1 MHPAGHGDDAGD
13 FTSAPL
19 WACGILKRARSR
31 ERGGAAAR
39 RLFMANVEHYRQLR
53 PELDL
58 GGDAPLEAYE
68 RQAAHYTWRHEFLD
82 ASWLDVPKRPPAW
95 LWIRTASSG
104 LVVAAEWPEK
114 RP

>member
-1 MHPAGHGDDAGD
+1 MDYEETLLLLDAIEGRFAVVHPAGHGDDAGD

-19 WACGILKRARSR
+19 WACGVFKRARSR

-39 RLFMANVEHYRQLR
+39 RLFMANFERYRELR

-68 RQAAHYTWRHEFLD
+68 RQAAHYTF
-82 ASWLDVPKRPPAW
+82 
-95 LWIRTASSG
+95 
-104 LVVAAEWPEK
+104 
-114 RP
+114 